1 VLSEVR
7 RSPFG
12 PFLDL
17 SDLFP
22 EGVFAYLTLA
32 GFAGVDSGTLSAFL
46 SERGRGECAVHRVEQ
61 VHSSRV
67 AAEEES
73 PCEADALVAARPGH
87 AVRVVTAD
95 CVPILLASEDG
106 TRVAAVHAGWKGT
119 LARIVQKTVQAFG
132 AGAAPALRA
141 YVGPSV
147 GPCCYKVGQERRDL
161 FREAFPGWLEEPEEP
176 EEPLR
181 LDLQKINALQ
191 LLESGLPAEAVRVEA
206 RCTACSV
213 GLCCSYRR
221 DGDAAGRMAALIGRT
236 PWRRS

>member
-17 SDLFP
+17 SGLFP

-32 GFAGVDSGTLSAFL
+32 GFAGVDPATLSAFL
-46 SERGRGECAVHRVEQ
+46 SERGRGECAVHRAEQ

-67 AAEEES
+67 AAEEET

-95 CVPILLASEDG
+95 CVPILLSSEDG

-119 LARIVQKTVQAFG
+119 LARIVQKAVQAFG
-132 AGAAPALRA
+132 EGAAPKLRA
-141 YVGPSV
+141 YVGPAV
-147 GPCCYKVGQERRDL
+147 GPCCYQVGQGRRDL
-161 FREAFPGWLEEPEEP
+161 FREAFPGWLEEWEGPP
-176 EEPLR
+176 R

-191 LLESGLPAEAVRVEA
+191 LEESGLPAEAVRVEA
-206 RCTACSV
+206 RCTSCSV